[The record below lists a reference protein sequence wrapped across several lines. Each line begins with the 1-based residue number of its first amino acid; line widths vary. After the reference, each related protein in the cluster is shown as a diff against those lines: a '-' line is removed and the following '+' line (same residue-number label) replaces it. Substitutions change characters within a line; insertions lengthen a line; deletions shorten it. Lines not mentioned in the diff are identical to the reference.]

1 MRISKFQLAVILII
15 GVPLSLWLLFN
26 KILYPAIIPVSL
38 MKMYMFFVIIG
49 VLMYFTANSRYT
61 AQLIQPIKEFLTNP
75 GEKRWISMTQRVLLV
90 LLPIWLSYLSYN
102 YFTPK
107 FPEPLALRAI
117 HPAPPSSITVFNKT
131 YNLLTLENPY
141 RRLEKEDPE
150 EYKILIEE
158 GAEVY
163 FKNCFVCH
171 GDVLNGQGLFA
182 GGFNPIPANFQDVGT
197 IAQLQESFLFWRIST
212 GGPGLPDESWPWQSA
227 MPIWQHF
234 LSEKDIWKV
243 ILFLYDYTGRS
254 PRTFD

>member
-1 MRISKFQLAVILII
+1 MRISKFQLAALLII

-38 MKMYMFFVIIG
+38 LQMYMFFIVIGI
-49 VLMYFTANSRYT
+49 LMYVTSNSKYT
-61 AQLIQPIKEFLTNP
+61 AELFRPIKDFITNP
-75 GEKRWISMTQRVLLV
+75 EEKRWIGISQKVLMV
-90 LLPIWLSYLSYN
+90 VIPIGFSSISYS

-107 FPEPLALRAI
+107 FSEPMALRAI
-117 HPAPPSSITVFNKT
+117 HPAPPSTINVFNRQ
-131 YNLLTLENPY
+131 YNLLTLQNPY

-158 GAEVY
+158 GGEIF

-171 GDVLNGQGLFA
+171 GDVLDGRGFFA
-182 GGFNPIPANFQDVGT
+182 PGFNPIPANFQDVGT

-212 GGPGLPDESWPWQSA
+212 GGPGLPEESWPWQSA

-234 LSEKDIWKV
+234 LSEKDIWKA
-243 ILFLYDYTGRS
+243 ILFLYDYTGRF